1 MTNTT
6 DKIVNRIRNEHRQR
20 RFAMKIQ
27 QKLDRA
33 LESYIRINA
42 TDWNPDMV
50 EKEREKINTYVK
62 TLIKDVRAGKD
73 SPFVGVVQT
82 SDKARLPADD
92 MRKTCEKQMEQLV
105 RQLPIA
111 KWFEG
116 DDDDSSGNGGIRG
129 IGALG
134 VATIIA
140 ETGDLSNYPNVG
152 KVWKRLGFA
161 PYDGFAGSSW
171 KRESW
176 RPRALSKEEWID
188 NPFSG
193 QRYALI
199 FQVGLWLRNAQ
210 WIGKSKTDDGKGK
223 PNGFYGEVYAKRRA
237 HTAATHPGWSDG
249 HADKDAI
256 RVMMKEFLKRLW
268 LAWREIEYVEGYV
281 PHVLQAAE

>member
-1 MTNTT
+1 MIINK
-6 DKIVNRIRNEHRQR
+6 DEIIARIRNEHRQR

-42 TDWNPDMV
+42 TDWNPDME
-50 EKEREKINTYVK
+50 EKEREKINSYVK

-82 SDKARLPADD
+82 SDAARQPADD
-92 MRKTCEKQMEQLV
+92 MRKLCEKQMEHLME
-105 RQLPIA
+105 QLPV
-111 KWFEG
+111 FEWCEA
-116 DDDDSSGNGGIRG
+116 IRG

-140 ETGDLSNYPNVG
+140 ETGDLSNYPNVA

-161 PYDGFAGSSW
+161 PYDGLAGSSW
-171 KRESW
+171 KRDSW
-176 RPRALSKEEWID
+176 RPRTLSKEEWIE

-223 PNGFYGEVYAKRRA
+223 PNGLYGEIYAKRRA
-237 HTAATHPGWSDG
+237 HTAAAHPDWSDG

-268 LAWREIEYVEGYV
+268 LAWREQEYIDGHV
-281 PHVLQAAE
+281 PLLVAAE